1 MSAPGLYYGGLQV
14 VQLAAS
20 QDGERG
26 AEDELRRGSVPDLE
40 PDARRCFWQLKQVT
54 LVATSYIT
62 VLLNRYFM
70 LYCIY
75 WKLQF
80 ETLKN

>member
-1 MSAPGLYYGGLQV
+1 MLAPGLYYGGLQV

-54 LVATSYIT
+54 LLATSYIT
-62 VLLNRYFM
+62 K
-70 LYCIY
+70 YCWIDILCFIASIESCNL
-75 WKLQF
+75 KL
-80 ETLKN
+80 